1 MIKNIVPETLFCK
14 ATSAELKYPHG
25 LQTSTFSTTGRA
37 PTANEPTFIAPNDPP
52 AGAVTLNP
60 D

>member
-1 MIKNIVPETLFCK
+1 MSKNTVPETLFCK
-14 ATSAELKYPHG
+14 ATSSELKYPHG
-25 LQTSTFSTTGRA
+25 LQNSTFCSAGRA
-37 PTANEPTFIAPNDPP
+37 PTANEPTFIALNDPP